1 MAQPELHRDILERH
15 RDILELH
22 RDILERHRDILE
34 LHRDILELHRD
45 ILELHRDI
53 LVPHRDFLEHPELR
67 RGILARR
74 CPEVHTLFLAPR
86 CLAFPAPRSMEQC
99 NTAAVCDFEK
109 TTAVFQ
115 KRSK

>member
-1 MAQPELHRDILERH
+1 MAQP
-15 RDILELH
+15 ELH

-45 ILELHRDI
+45 IL
-53 LVPHRDFLEHPELR
+53 VQHRDFLEHPELR

-115 KRSK
+115 EVQVIVCLLTQRFALEMRPCC